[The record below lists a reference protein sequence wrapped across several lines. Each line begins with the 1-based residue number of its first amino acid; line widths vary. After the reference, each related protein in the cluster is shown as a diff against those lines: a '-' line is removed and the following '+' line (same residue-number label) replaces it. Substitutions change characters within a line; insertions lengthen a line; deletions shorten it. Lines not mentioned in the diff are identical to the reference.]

1 MRISL
6 RLDIEG
12 ESAYFILRKCSMKQ
26 YLILQLARFGD
37 LVQTKRLVKS
47 LEERGQVHLCV
58 DAGLGALAS
67 LLYPKAVVHVVP
79 AHRQADSSMSDS
91 ANMLYATIQQLKE
104 IDFYA
109 VYNIN
114 YTPLNT
120 SLVRIF
126 SPEIVQGY
134 AMHNGQLLRSPWVQ
148 KAFRW
153 TQNRPISPINLVDFW
168 AHFDAKPCLPQAVN
182 PQAKGG
188 GKGIGVVLAGRE
200 SRRSLPPT
208 VLAQVVRT
216 CFEVLAQGKE
226 KYPIYLLGSGAELPL
241 ARKLQRLLPSSLQ
254 CHVQD
259 LCAKTSWKDLCDVL
273 QGLDLLISP
282 DTGTMHL
289 GAHMG
294 VPVQAFFLSSA
305 WCHETGPY
313 GEGHGVWQSVYTCTP
328 CLESAPCALHTKCLE
343 DFSHP
348 SFYRAL
354 ALHLQGKLDIISEE
368 RKPSFMPASLTYQT
382 SRLDAL
388 GSGWHV
394 LLGEDPHAEKRLAL
408 RTVLAEYCRCPL
420 DDTRRQDMQH
430 MYAMEQHF
438 YEEADWMLR
447 AERVFI

>member
-1 MRISL
+1 
-6 RLDIEG
+6 
-12 ESAYFILRKCSMKQ
+12 MKQ

-79 AHRQADSSMSDS
+79 AHRQTDSSMAAS
-91 ANMLYATIQQLKE
+91 ADMLYATVQQLKE
-104 IDFYA
+104 IDFCA

-114 YTPLNT
+114 YTALNT

-126 SPEIVQGY
+126 APEIVQGY
-134 AMHNGQLLRSPWVQ
+134 AMYNGQLLRSPWVQ

-153 TQNRPISPINLVDFW
+153 TQKRVMSPINLVDFW
-168 AHFDAKPCLPQAVN
+168 AYFDARPCIPQAVN

-200 SRRSLPPT
+200 SRRSLPSSI
-208 VLAQVVRT
+208 LAQVVRT
-216 CFEVLAQGKE
+216 CFEVLAQSKE
-226 KYPIYLLGSGAELPL
+226 KYPIYLLGSAAELPL

-259 LCAKTSWKDLCDVL
+259 LCAKTSWKDLSEVL

-354 ALHLQGKLDIISEE
+354 TLHLQGRLDIASEE
-368 RKPSFMPASLTYQT
+368 HKTSYLPASLTYQT
-382 SRLDAL
+382 SHLDAL
-388 GSGWHV
+388 GSAWHV
-394 LLGEDPHAEKRLAL
+394 LLGKDPHAEKRLAL
-408 RTVLAEYCRCPL
+408 RAVLAEFCRQPL
-420 DDTRRQDMQH
+420 ADIRREDIQH
-430 MYAMEQHF
+430 ISAMEQHF

-447 AERVFI
+447 AEKIFI